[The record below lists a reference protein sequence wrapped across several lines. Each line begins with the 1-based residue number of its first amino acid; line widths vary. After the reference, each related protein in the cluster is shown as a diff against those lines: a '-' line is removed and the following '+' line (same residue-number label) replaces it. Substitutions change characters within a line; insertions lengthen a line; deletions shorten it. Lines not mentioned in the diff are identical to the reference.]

1 MDDIA
6 ESVMVHGDATD
17 VLDDDRAWQVFTE
30 RGARHL
36 SAEQL
41 DMVMRHLFE
50 GEAA

>member
-6 ESVMVHGDATD
+6 ECAMVRGDAID
-17 VLDDDRAWQVFTE
+17 ASDDDRAWQVFTE

-41 DMVMRHLFE
+41 DLVMQCLFE
-50 GEAA
+50 GECA